1 MVVWSKLQFLIE
13 IAGKTI
19 KNYLETKK
27 ILKLEEDNLE
37 SFFKEKRGVF
47 VSLHINEN
55 LRGCIG
61 YILPVKPLY
70 IAVIENAYNAAFKD
84 PRFSP
89 LSKQEYE
96 NLDIEISVLSIPE
109 KIGSYKEIVIGRH
122 GVILKNGF
130 YQAVFLPQV
139 AVEQSWDVETMLAHL
154 SIKASGDANLW
165 KNQGTG
171 FETFEAEIISKKT
184 IENS

>member
-1 MVVWSKLQFLIE
+1 MNDSQKKFLMD

-27 ILKLEEDNLE
+27 ILELEEGGIE
-37 SFFKEKRGVF
+37 SFFKEKRGAF

-70 IAVIENAYNAAFKD
+70 ITVIENAYNAAFKD
-84 PRFSP
+84 PRFAP
-89 LSKQEYE
+89 LSKSEYE

-109 KIGSYKEIVIGRH
+109 KISSYKEIVIGKH

-139 AVEQSWDVETMLAHL
+139 AVEQNWDVETMLAHL

-165 KNQGTG
+165 KNNNTE
-171 FETFEAEIISKKT
+171 FETFEAEIIKS
-184 IENS
+184 ENA